1 MGNLKPGATYIYE
14 RQGGTVYAREMGAP
28 ADERVAIGWDWELEN
43 NPARIR
49 GASVDSIR
57 ESQLWY
63 EIREASLTNP
73 ALHDAIERVKML
85 YYLSKEYEN
94 RHGT

>member
-28 ADERVAIGWDWELEN
+28 PDTRFAIGWDWEPEA

-49 GASVDSIR
+49 SASPDSIL
-57 ESQLWY
+57 EAQLWY
-63 EIREASLTNP
+63 RIKEASLTNP
-73 ALHDAIERVKML
+73 TLHEAIERVKLL
-85 YYLSKEYEN
+85 YYLSKEKD
-94 RHGT
+94 GT